1 VPSWKGWF
9 SSFGCGGADIWRR
22 AGVIAAGERTVV
34 IRSSI
39 KYAAVLLAL
48 ACLLAADG
56 CARIRG
62 QRVDEAESPTA
73 PVSADV
79 EGGFKLVWATVRN
92 VLRNSPVEIYTRD
105 KRGTF
110 EVFEDKGRAFL
121 TPRRLRLVI
130 TLRPVSQ
137 TRTHITVETFPEAY
151 TIQLLTSPAWRTADF
166 GDNSLAKE
174 ILNSVQERIRD
185 AKG

>member
-1 VPSWKGWF
+1 MRGAGAITASGRAVV
-9 SSFGCGGADIWRR
+9 SSF
-22 AGVIAAGERTVV
+22 
-34 IRSSI
+34 SI
-39 KYAAVLLAL
+39 KYVAVSLAL

-56 CARIRG
+56 CARVRR
-62 QRVDEAESPTA
+62 QRVDEPESPTA

-79 EGGFKLVWATVRN
+79 EGAFKLVWAAVRD
-92 VLRNSPVEIYTRD
+92 VLRDSPVEIYTRD
-105 KRGTF
+105 KRGVF

-151 TIQLLTSPAWRTADF
+151 TVQLLTSPAWRPADF
-166 GDNSLAKE
+166 GDNSLAKD
-174 ILNSVQERIRD
+174 ILNSIQERIHNV
-185 AKG
+185 KG

>member
-1 VPSWKGWF
+1 MR
-9 SSFGCGGADIWRR
+9 GAG
-22 AGVIAAGERTVV
+22 AIAAQERRIVT
-34 IRSSI
+34 ISSMRC
-39 KYAAVLLAL
+39 AAVFLAL
-48 ACLLAADG
+48 TCIVAADG
-56 CARIRG
+56 CARLRG
-62 QRVDEAESPTA
+62 RTTDERSTA
-73 PVSADV
+73 APLSADV
-79 EGGFKLVWATVRN
+79 EGEFKLVWATLRD
-92 VLRNSPVEIYTRD
+92 VLRDSPVEIYTRD

-130 TLRPVSQ
+130 TLRPVSV
-137 TRTHITVETFPEAY
+137 TRTHITVETFPESY
-151 TIQLLTSPAWRTADF
+151 TVQLLTRPAWRPADF